1 MSKQKKR
8 FLNPAQ
14 KGKKF
19 ANELRWG
26 RKLTNDNEFK
36 TNKNGDYVA
45 LSNVER
51 AYRSG
56 YLASRSD
63 NARAYKASQRKQ

>member
-1 MSKQKKR
+1 MSKQKRK

-26 RKLTNDNEFK
+26 RKLTNNNEFK
-36 TNKNGDYVA
+36 TNKNGDYVS

-63 NARAYKASQRKQ
+63 SARAYKANQRNK